1 MINEEN
7 LRYLQD
13 QVFYTGFGEALDHE
27 LKEKIGQQPQTFS
40 LNYQTQYGKDKVDVA
55 LHFSQSKQED
65 IDMYFFNSYKVN
77 LKKEGE
83 PDMQQQFYINKGS
96 NITLKEAYNLM
107 CGRAVNKNL
116 TNREGELYN
125 TWLQMDFKQTNDK
138 GNYQLKYFNEN
149 YGYKLEDA
157 LGKYPLRELER
168 EDYRDNLVE
177 SLKKGNPA
185 SATLVRE
192 GMEDQKVY
200 VVANPKFKSITLY
213 DSNMQR
219 LGRKRQEK
227 QDTSKK
233 QGQKESQAVGGDE
246 SSPAA
251 KKKTRKRARAV

>member
-1 MINEEN
+1 MNEEN

-13 QVFYTGFGEALDHE
+13 QVLYTGFGDTLDNE
-27 LKEKIGQQPQTFS
+27 LKEKIQQQPETFS
-40 LNYQTQYGKDKVDVA
+40 LNYQTEYGKDKVDVA

-65 IDMYFFNSYKVN
+65 SNMYFFNSYKVN
-77 LKKEGE
+77 LKREGE
-83 PDMQQQFYINKGS
+83 SDMEQQFYINKGS

-125 TWLQMDFKQTNDK
+125 TWLQIDFKQTNDK

-149 YGYKLEDA
+149 YGYNLEDA
-157 LGKYPLRELER
+157 LGKYPLKELER
-168 EDYRDNLVE
+168 EDYKATLVE

-200 VVANPKFKSITLY
+200 AVANPKFKSIILY

-219 LGRKRQEK
+219 LGRKRREK
-227 QDTSKK
+227 QDTTKK
-233 QGQKESQAVGGDE
+233 QDQKESQTVEGDE
-246 SSPAA
+246 SSPTA
-251 KKKTRKRARAV
+251 KKKTRKKARAV